1 MRAAIRDACVTAN
14 NTPHNL
20 SGQGMRSGR
29 FFTFFALGLF
39 LYFGYC
45 ISPYAHAEIVTLN
58 GIKTEVYFS
67 PYGGAEQAIVRAI
80 DKAQRDIRVLAYS
93 FTSQPIEDALVR
105 AAKRNVSVK
114 IILDKSQ
121 RNGKGSR
128 LQSLFDSGIPVYI
141 DKSHA
146 IAHNKVIIIDRKR
159 VITGSFNFT
168 AAAEKRN
175 AENLLILHSR
185 NLAREYL
192 KDFQEHLEHAQKV
205 EGKSGTNRVNTSPH
219 AR

>member
-1 MRAAIRDACVTAN
+1 MAKTAPRKL
-14 NTPHNL
+14 TRGGRH
-20 SGQGMRSGR
+20 SVR
-29 FFTFFALGLF
+29 FFILVVWGLF
-39 LYFGYC
+39 SFLVFCADPHAY
-45 ISPYAHAEIVTLN
+45 AEIVTLN

-67 PYGGAEQAIVRAI
+67 PYGGAELAIVRAI
-80 DKAQRDIRVLAYS
+80 DKAQRNIRVLAYS
-93 FTSQPIEDALVR
+93 FTSQPIEDALIR
-105 AAKRNVSVK
+105 ASMRNVSVK

-128 LQSLFDSGIPVYI
+128 LQTLFDSGIPVFI

-192 KDFQEHLEHAQKV
+192 KDFQEHLEHAQRV
-205 EGKSGTNRVNTSPH
+205 EEVEAKRRVKSRLQKQ
-219 AR
+219 